1 MYFSKTYAVMYL
13 PKIIQLSLAPK
24 WLLLSVM
31 QFDEC
36 LYIAVNGD
44 GDETEEDLKRKIY
57 VMKKLTEVMFGM
69 VTLSGAL
76 LRKEWGLRFLVKHHL
91 ILNHTVD

>member
-1 MYFSKTYAVMYL
+1 MNWMNSLLKYVKW
-13 PKIIQLSLAPK
+13 IIETIMVWCCQGGCSEISMC
-24 WLLLSVM
+24 LSVA

-44 GDETEEDLKRKIY
+44 GEETEEDLKRKIY

-69 VTLSGAL
+69 VTLSSAL
-76 LRKEWGLRFLVKHHL
+76 LRKE
-91 ILNHTVD
+91 

>member
-1 MYFSKTYAVMYL
+1 MC
-13 PKIIQLSLAPK
+13 
-24 WLLLSVM
+24 LSVA

-44 GDETEEDLKRKIY
+44 GEETEEDLKRKIY

-69 VTLSGAL
+69 VTLSSAL
-76 LRKEWGLRFLVKHHL
+76 LRKE
-91 ILNHTVD
+91 

>member
-1 MYFSKTYAVMYL
+1 MYFSSTHATSATNMT
-13 PKIIQLSLAPK
+13 
-24 WLLLSVM
+24 LLLSVM
-31 QFDEC
+31 QFEEC

-57 VMKKLTEVMFGM
+57 VMKKLTEIMFGM

-76 LRKEWGLRFLVKHHL
+76 LRKE
-91 ILNHTVD
+91 